1 MCYFQLCNIF
11 AEKFF
16 IHIKYPF
23 LQTVINRKIK
33 HCAGRKRH
41 DKNRQMRVIG
51 LGNALTDVLAILN
64 SDECIQEMGLL
75 KGGMQL
81 IDEDKLLKIMAMFED
96 FDTFMASGGSTA
108 NTLSGLTRMGIETGF
123 IGKIGHDSYGK
134 FYRKALENHGIQ
146 THLIEGDI
154 ASGCAMTLI
163 TPDGERT
170 FGTYLGA
177 AATLTAEELSPQM
190 FNGYDLLQIEGYLV
204 QDPHLIRRAVQLAK
218 EAGLKISLDMASYN
232 VIRENHDFFQE
243 LIREYIDIAF
253 ANEEEAYAYTGHEAK
268 EAAAILSR
276 ECDIAVVKCGSHGS
290 IIQQGDYYTEVKATK
305 AKCIDSTGAGDLYA
319 AGFLYALS
327 MNLPLET
334 AGKIGSILSGNVIE
348 VIGTGMDDKR
358 WDEIKLKVGEIL
370 RK

>member
-1 MCYFQLCNIF
+1 
-11 AEKFF
+11 
-16 IHIKYPF
+16 
-23 LQTVINRKIK
+23 
-33 HCAGRKRH
+33 
-41 DKNRQMRVIG
+41 MRVIG

-64 SDECIQEMGLL
+64 SDEYIQEMGLL

-108 NTLSGLTRMGIETGF
+108 NTLSGLSSMGIETGF

-134 FYRKALENHGIQ
+134 FYRKTLEKTGIQ
-146 THLIEGDI
+146 THLIEGDL

-177 AATLTAEELSPQM
+177 AATLTAQELSPEM
-190 FNGYDLLQIEGYLV
+190 FKGYDLLQIEGYLV

-218 EAGLKISLDMASYN
+218 DAGLKISLDMASYN

-243 LIREYIDIAF
+243 LIREYIDITF
-253 ANEEEAYAYTGHEAK
+253 ANEEEAYAYTGCNPQEAV
-268 EAAAILSR
+268 AILSR

-305 AKCIDSTGAGDLYA
+305 AHCIDSTGAGDLYA

-327 MNLPLET
+327 LNLPLAT
-334 AGKIGSILSGNVIE
+334 AGEIGSILSGNVIE
-348 VIGTGMDDKR
+348 VVGTGMDEKR
-358 WDEIKLKVGEIL
+358 WDEIKLKVDKIL
-370 RK
+370 NK

>member
-1 MCYFQLCNIF
+1 M
-11 AEKFF
+11 
-16 IHIKYPF
+16 
-23 LQTVINRKIK
+23 
-33 HCAGRKRH
+33 
-41 DKNRQMRVIG
+41 
-51 LGNALTDVLAILN
+51 
-64 SDECIQEMGLL
+64 
-75 KGGMQL
+75 
-81 IDEDKLLKIMAMFED
+81 
-96 FDTFMASGGSTA
+96 
-108 NTLSGLTRMGIETGF
+108 
-123 IGKIGHDSYGK
+123 
-134 FYRKALENHGIQ
+134 
-146 THLIEGDI
+146 
-154 ASGCAMTLI
+154 
-163 TPDGERT
+163 
-170 FGTYLGA
+170 
-177 AATLTAEELSPQM
+177 
-190 FNGYDLLQIEGYLV
+190 
-204 QDPHLIRRAVQLAK
+204 AK
-218 EAGLKISLDMASYN
+218 EAGLRISLDMASYN